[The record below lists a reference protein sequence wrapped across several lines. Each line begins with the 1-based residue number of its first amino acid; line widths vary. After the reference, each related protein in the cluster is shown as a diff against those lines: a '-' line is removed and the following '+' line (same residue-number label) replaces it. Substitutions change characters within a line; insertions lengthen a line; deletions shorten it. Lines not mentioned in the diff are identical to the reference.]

1 MARNDR
7 SEIEWA
13 PRISLARIRMLYQ
26 QEAQG
31 ICPEEL
37 VDEVGTELF
46 WRCESILEF
55 TQAREGKVKCKRC
68 TRNRLTSWIERKT
81 GEPDERLRC
90 QSCGWQIHWRVYV
103 HEAQKRGGYLD
114 AGNAREAFEWYVK
127 AYPACQ
133 NYREKI
139 VAVDRL
145 IHEFHWLLVREGKS
159 MEGVKPAGVNLLRG
173 STSEVL
179 ELLDELAYGE
189 QVDPAMSSTREWWTA
204 QKGKRAIRAERDNG
218 GTSVGSEL

>member
-1 MARNDR
+1 MF
-7 SEIEWA
+7 
-13 PRISLARIRMLYQ
+13 PHYPFLL
-26 QEAQG
+26 G
-31 ICPEEL
+31 
-37 VDEVGTELF
+37 
-46 WRCESILEF
+46 WREKKS
-55 TQAREGKVKCKRC
+55 
-68 TRNRLTSWIERKT
+68 
-81 GEPDERLRC
+81 
-90 QSCGWQIHWRVYV
+90 
-103 HEAQKRGGYLD
+103 GYLD
-114 AGNAREAFEWYVK
+114 AGNAREAFEWYVQ
-127 AYPACQ
+127 AYPTCK

-189 QVDPAMSSTREWWTA
+189 QVDPAMSRTREWWLA
-204 QKGKRAIRAERDNG
+204 QKGKRAIRAERDNA